1 MTDLKDKIN
10 KNKLPGHI
18 AIIMD
23 GNGRWA
29 KKRGS
34 HRIFGH
40 QNAITAVREAIEG
53 AGELGVKYLTL
64 YAFSKENWCRPQE
77 EIDALMELMTSSINS
92 ETDTLIENNVRLLV
106 IGDMESLPPAIVD
119 KLIDVIDKTSNNTGL
134 TLLVALSYGARWEI
148 ARAARLVAEDLA
160 SGNINKD
167 EIDESLFNRYLT
179 TSGIPDPELLIRT
192 SGEYRLSNFLLW
204 QLAYAEMYFTPTLW
218 PDFRKEHLYSAI
230 VDFQNRERRFGKTSE
245 QLNCD

>member
-1 MTDLKDKIN
+1 MTDLKDKID
-10 KNKLPGHI
+10 KEKLPRHI
-18 AIIMD
+18 AVIMD

-29 KKRGS
+29 RKRGS

-40 QNAITAVREAIEG
+40 QNGITAVRQAVEG

-77 EIDALMELMTSSINS
+77 EIDALMELMVSSIDS
-92 ETDTLIENNVRLLV
+92 ETGTLIENNVRLLV

-119 KLIDVIDKTSNNTGL
+119 KLIDVIDRTSKNTGL
-134 TLLVALSYGARWEI
+134 TLIVALSYGARWEI
-148 ARAARLVAEDLA
+148 ARAARLVAEDVA
-160 SGNINKD
+160 SGKLNKD
-167 EIDESLFNRYLT
+167 EIDEELFNRYLT
-179 TSGIPDPELLIRT
+179 TSDIPDPELLIRT
-192 SGEYRLSNFLLW
+192 SGECRLSNFLLW

-230 VDFQNRERRFGKTSE
+230 LDFQKRERRFGKTSE

>member
-1 MTDLKDKIN
+1 MKDKID

-29 KKRGS
+29 KERGS

-40 QNAITAVREAIEG
+40 QNGITAVKQAVEG

-77 EIDALMELMTSSINS
+77 EIDALLDLMVSSINS
-92 ETDTLIENNVRLLV
+92 ETKALIENNVRLLV
-106 IGDMESLPPAIVD
+106 IGDMDSLPPAIVD
-119 KLIDVIDKTSNNTGL
+119 KLIDVIDRTKGNTGL
-134 TLLVALSYGARWEI
+134 TLIVALSYSARWEI
-148 ARAARLVAEDLA
+148 ARAARLIADDVRSGKIAGED
-160 SGNINKD
+160 
-167 EIDESLFNRYLT
+167 IDEEKFAHYLAT
-179 TSGIPDPELLIRT
+179 ADVPDPELLIRT
-192 SGEYRLSNFLLW
+192 SGEYRLSNFMLW
-204 QLAYAEMYFTPTLW
+204 QLAYTEMYFTPTLW
-218 PDFRKEHLYSAI
+218 PDFRKEHLHRAI
-230 VDFQNRERRFGKTSE
+230 VDFQKRERRFGKTSE

>member
-1 MTDLKDKIN
+1 MTDLKDKID
-10 KNKLPGHI
+10 KEKLPRHI
-18 AIIMD
+18 AVIMD

-29 KKRGS
+29 RKRGS

-40 QNAITAVREAIEG
+40 QNAITAVRQTIEG
-53 AGELGVKYLTL
+53 AGELGVEYLTL

-77 EIDALMELMTSSINS
+77 EIDALMELMVSSIDS
-92 ETDTLIENNVRLLV
+92 ETGTLIENNVRLLV

-119 KLIDVIDKTSNNTGL
+119 KLIDVIDRTSKNTGL
-134 TLLVALSYGARWEI
+134 TLIVALSYGARWEI
-148 ARAARLVAEDLA
+148 ARAARLLTEDVA
-160 SGNINKD
+160 SGKLGKD
-167 EIDESLFNRYLT
+167 EIDEELFNRYLT
-179 TSGIPDPELLIRT
+179 TSDIPDPELLIRT

-218 PDFRKEHLYSAI
+218 PDFRKEHLYNAI
-230 VDFQNRERRFGKTSE
+230 LDFQKRERRFGKTSE

>member
-1 MTDLKDKIN
+1 MTDLKDKID
-10 KNKLPGHI
+10 KEKLPRHI
-18 AIIMD
+18 AVIMD

-29 KKRGS
+29 RKRGS

-40 QNAITAVREAIEG
+40 QNAITAVRQTIEG
-53 AGELGVKYLTL
+53 AGELGVEYLTL

-77 EIDALMELMTSSINS
+77 EIDALMELMVSSIDS
-92 ETDTLIENNVRLLV
+92 ETGTLIENNVRLLV
-106 IGDMESLPPAIVD
+106 IGDMESLPQVIVD
-119 KLIDVIDKTSNNTGL
+119 KLIDVIDRTSKNTGL
-134 TLLVALSYGARWEI
+134 TLIVALSYGARWEI
-148 ARAARLVAEDLA
+148 ARAARLVAEDVS
-160 SGNINKD
+160 SGKLGKE
-167 EIDESLFNRYLT
+167 EIDEELFKRYLT
-179 TSGIPDPELLIRT
+179 TSDIPDPELLIRT

-230 VDFQNRERRFGKTSE
+230 LDFQKRERRFGKTSE